1 MKKDNLSTILYELLF
16 NDFQFTILRLLV
28 SFYLVSILK
37 ALGQTAYNYLLLV
50 PWAELS
56 PQDSADDVAVADDA
70 VVADDVAVA
79 DVGFAVA
86 AAIAVS

>member
-1 MKKDNLSTILYELLF
+1 M
-16 NDFQFTILRLLV
+16 
-28 SFYLVSILK
+28 
-37 ALGQTAYNYLLLV
+37 

-56 PQDSADDVAVADDA
+56 LRDSADDAAVADDA